1 MDAPTG
7 GFKKPLNKDC
17 YFFGSLDS
25 LQGQKR
31 STVSSNPQG
40 SLIGQDLVK
49 RAFSTEAV
57 MEAKETDSGDGKKV
71 LASTLSEEEMMK
83 MNFYSKF
90 TPTSVSLS
98 HFLDHSS
105 GGGTIED
112 SFVFLRREIPVRLA
126 NMMMELE
133 VWNNPI
139 SYKYCKNIWIS
150 VVTRG
155 TPEPACLPRDHC
167 PVWSELPRHPGF

>member
-1 MDAPTG
+1 MDSSTS
-7 GFKKPLNKDC
+7 GFKKPMSQDG

-25 LQGQKR
+25 LSGQQRANPTSNNR
-31 STVSSNPQG
+31 SRISQE
-40 SLIGQDLVK
+40 IVK

-57 MEAKETDSGDGKKV
+57 MEAKEPDHQGDTKKV

-133 VWNNPI
+133 ARKLI
-139 SYKYCKNIWIS
+139 FCKR
-150 VVTRG
+150 T
-155 TPEPACLPRDHC
+155 
-167 PVWSELPRHPGF
+167 

>member
-1 MDAPTG
+1 
-7 GFKKPLNKDC
+7 
-17 YFFGSLDS
+17 
-25 LQGQKR
+25 
-31 STVSSNPQG
+31 
-40 SLIGQDLVK
+40 
-49 RAFSTEAV
+49 
-57 MEAKETDSGDGKKV
+57 MEAKEVEQGDNKKI

-112 SFVFLRREIPVRLA
+112 SFVFLRREIPVRLS

-133 VWNNPI
+133 VGNINFCKKYYKQCFFP
-139 SYKYCKNIWIS
+139 SYYQRNC
-150 VVTRG
+150 
-155 TPEPACLPRDHC
+155 
-167 PVWSELPRHPGF
+167 

>member
-133 VWNNPI
+133 V
-139 SYKYCKNIWIS
+139 
-150 VVTRG
+150 
-155 TPEPACLPRDHC
+155 
-167 PVWSELPRHPGF
+167 